1 MSPIMKAVFGLV
13 LAGAVLAPHATGA
26 QTIVTKAGAADSAF
40 ERFLPALPADVP
52 WLTAVRPTP
61 AKEPVAA
68 LPDAGSL
75 DALLLR
81 VRTPEA
87 PVPDLRPRSASAST
101 PPVGM

>member
-1 MSPIMKAVFGLV
+1 MSPIMKAVSGLV
-13 LAGAVLAPHATGA
+13 LAGAVVAPHATGA
-26 QTIVTKAGAADSAF
+26 QTIVAKAGAADSAF

-52 WLTAVRPTP
+52 WLAAVRPTP
-61 AKEPVAA
+61 GRERAA

-81 VRTPEA
+81 VPTPEA